1 MNQHNKTSIFGGSK
15 SDFNKLKLG
24 LNWTPDKKNELQ
36 VRFNKL
42 RMLLT
47 NFLRTPSH
55 FRIDNNTRYRIF

>member
-1 MNQHNKTSIFGGSK
+1 MLKNNKISLFGGSK

-24 LNWTPDKKNELQ
+24 LSWAPDKKNEFQ
-36 VRFNKL
+36 VKFNKL

-55 FRIDNNTRYRIF
+55 FRIDNNIKYRIF

>member
-1 MNQHNKTSIFGGSK
+1 MNQHNKTSFFGGSK

-24 LNWTPDKKNELQ
+24 LNWAPDKKKGAQ

-47 NFLRTPSH
+47 NFLRTPSYL
-55 FRIDNNTRYRIF
+55 RIDNNKRYRIF

>member
-1 MNQHNKTSIFGGSK
+1 MNQRNKTSIFGGSK

-24 LNWTPDKKNELQ
+24 LNWTPDKKNEFQ

-55 FRIDNNTRYRIF
+55 LRIDNNTRYRIF